1 LTIYYLNMSAKLS
14 VIFYIILCLEIGLV
28 LTLLP
33 WIPQGTLG
41 LSDWGNNYFLLYAA
55 RKTGM
60 HALQTVV
67 ASGWMRG
74 AVTGVGLLNIGIAF
88 WEIFHF
94 KQTVHTLEQSTDL
107 QTSAK
112 KNAPEPTEATKTI
125 KDTRATKAAGAT
137 KATKLATATP
147 VSHHERP
154 DDRPDNPRN

>member
-1 LTIYYLNMSAKLS
+1 MSAKLS

-60 HALQTVV
+60 HTLQVVV
-67 ASGWMRG
+67 ASGWIRG
-74 AVTGVGLLNIGIAF
+74 AVTGIGLLNIGIAF

-94 KQTVHTLEQSTDL
+94 KQTVRTLEQSTEF
-107 QTSAK
+107 QSRSK
-112 KNAPEPTEATKTI
+112 KDVAEANRATKTNNPP
-125 KDTRATKAAGAT
+125 TS
-137 KATKLATATP
+137 TP

-154 DDRPDNPRN
+154 DDRPDNAGN

>member
-1 LTIYYLNMSAKLS
+1 MTAKLS

-28 LTLLP
+28 LALLP

-55 RKTGM
+55 RKTGV
-60 HALQTVV
+60 HALQAVV

-94 KQTVHTLEQSTDL
+94 RTSVRAL
-107 QTSAK
+107 QESAEPAGSAK
-112 KNAPEPTEATKTI
+112 KDAVRSAQPT
-125 KDTRATKAAGAT
+125 
-137 KATKLATATP
+137 TP
-147 VSHHERP
+147 SDLSHHERG
-154 DDRPDNPRN
+154 DDRPDIAGN